1 MSNLGLYI
9 HIPFCSSKCDYCDF
23 VSFCMGE
30 SEQVNYLNALL
41 KEIDLRANEFKG
53 KVFDT
58 IFIGGGTPSIVFN
71 GFISKLMNKIYKSFT
86 FSKEFEF
93 TIEVNPS
100 SLTEEKLNEYI
111 LSGVNRISMGVQTLD
126 ENLLKL
132 ISRKQTRSDIERAF
146 DILKSKK
153 FNNINADV
161 ILGLPTQ
168 TLESV
173 KETIDYLV
181 KNQVKHIS
189 VYTLQIEENT
199 PLYNKIQ
206 SKILSA
212 LDDDTVA
219 EMYSKVYKELKRAN
233 YVRYELSNF
242 AKSGYECKHNIK
254 YWDNSEYLGLGLSS
268 HSYING
274 VRFWNTRNF
283 KQYLE
288 KIMTNNLATEDAETL
303 DFNTKRTERIMLS
316 LRRREGIDL
325 TAFKNEFNEDLLTS
339 CFKQIENLR
348 KLNMIEI
355 KDNHIVVKESKFELL
370 NSIILQFLK

>member
-1 MSNLGLYI
+1 MAS
-9 HIPFCSSKCDYCDF
+9 DF
-23 VSFCMGE
+23 
-30 SEQVNYLNALL
+30 
-41 KEIDLRANEFKG
+41 
-53 KVFDT
+53 
-58 IFIGGGTPSIVFN
+58 
-71 GFISKLMNKIYKSFT
+71 
-86 FSKEFEF
+86 
-93 TIEVNPS
+93 
-100 SLTEEKLNEYI
+100 
-111 LSGVNRISMGVQTLD
+111 
-126 ENLLKL
+126 
-132 ISRKQTRSDIERAF
+132 
-146 DILKSKK
+146 
-153 FNNINADV
+153 
-161 ILGLPTQ
+161 
-168 TLESV
+168 
-173 KETIDYLV
+173 
-181 KNQVKHIS
+181 
-189 VYTLQIEENT
+189 

-219 EMYSKVYKELKRAN
+219 EMYSKVYEELKRAN

-242 AKSGYECKHNIK
+242 VKSGYECKHNIK

-274 VRFWNTRNF
+274 VRFWNIRNF

-288 KIMTNNLATEDAETL
+288 KIKTNNLATEDAETL

-325 TAFKNEFNEDLLTS
+325 TAFKNEFNEDLLS
-339 CFKQIENLR
+339 RCSKQIENLR